1 MRIKKKNIRELD
13 TDELKRKSDDVFN
26 TAKQLKQDFKSIG
39 MDDEEATD
47 SVAGLMSSS
56 NNDEISEVNQEV
68 LNNFIKQYG
77 KKMGEKIYYAT
88 ANKQGRDPESFEL
101 DETGEDFGDIPT
113 GRDVEVGA
121 DDYEEYQNILRS
133 LGDDKG
139 IKYNDDTEV
148 NDLPFESSMNETITS
163 EYEERINAVISMY
176 FPGSSEELKQAAVEW
191 ASIKAARAMGGRYHT
206 DSLFKDFSNKYDSEI
221 QAQAIDVVDMANDDA
236 MFESV
241 KPKMTKKELTEAVL
255 GKKSR
260 RVIKTLKVK
269 DIKK

>member
-68 LNNFIKQYG
+68 LNNFI
-77 KKMGEKIYYAT
+77 
-88 ANKQGRDPESFEL
+88 ESFEL